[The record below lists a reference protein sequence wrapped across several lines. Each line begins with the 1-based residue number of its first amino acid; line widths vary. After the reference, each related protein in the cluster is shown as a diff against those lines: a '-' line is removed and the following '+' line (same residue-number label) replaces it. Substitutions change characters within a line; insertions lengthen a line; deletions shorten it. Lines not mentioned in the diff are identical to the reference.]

1 MDKKEITEKIGKVN
15 LKIAATSKELNEL
28 ALEYRRKKLELKQY
42 KNDKSNLQLEIQRL
56 AIEEWKEAHKN
67 EEIKRIQRTTMEKYS
82 YDPNNEYYS
91 QRKDLSNDNDLY
103 ANYLVKNIVP
113 YND

>member
-1 MDKKEITEKIGKVN
+1 
-15 LKIAATSKELNEL
+15 
-28 ALEYRRKKLELKQY
+28 
-42 KNDKSNLQLEIQRL
+42 
-56 AIEEWKEAHKN
+56 
-67 EEIKRIQRTTMEKYS
+67 MEKYS

-103 ANYLVKNIVP
+103 VNYLVKNIVP